1 MIDYSLLQK
10 KYVVGTYVNRG
21 VTFVAGEGVHL
32 KDASG
37 AAYLDLMSNYGV
49 DIFGHGHPVV
59 VARLTDQVRT
69 LTTLHGSFANDKRAE
84 AARALVGRCGGGLA
98 QVFFS
103 NSGSEAN
110 EAALKFA
117 VLATGRRRFVAC
129 LRGYHGKTLGALSMT
144 DGKKFREPFE
154 PLPWDA
160 AFVPYGDADALAA
173 AVDGATAAFIV
184 EPVLGE
190 GGVVVPE
197 PGYLRRAAEICRAKV
212 ALLIV
217 DEIQTGAGRT
227 GDFLA
232 SAAEGIDYD
241 IVTLGKGLAGGIPV
255 GATLVSRAV
264 ADRIPRSSH
273 TSTFGGNPLA
283 AAGVLAALEL
293 LDAVM
298 AERVRALGAYF
309 RAGLRAIASP
319 EIVDVRGRGLMIGV
333 EVRGRRDEILKR
345 LQDDRVLAIPAAESV
360 VRFLPPFVIEPADI
374 DQGLAALAKALSG
387 LAA

>member
-10 KYVVGTYVNRG
+10 KYAVGTYVNRG

-197 PGYLRRAAEICRAKV
+197 PGYLRRAAEICRAKG

>member
-10 KYVVGTYVNRG
+10 KYAVGTYVNRG

-197 PGYLRRAAEICRAKV
+197 PGYLRRAAEICRAKG

-360 VRFLPPFVIEPADI
+360 VRFLPPFVLQPADI